1 MMSEAELKAT
11 ELGGRQSGYITLRQA
26 LACGMSA
33 DAVRRRVDAKRWTR
47 VRPGLFLIPGFEPSL
62 RGRLLAAT
70 AALGAVVSHESAAE
84 LHDLPGVQPG
94 MAVVTVRTRTTNRF
108 PDVLVHQTTDLR
120 AGHVIELEGLPVTDV
135 VRTVIDLSSAMPIP
149 AIGKMVDHLV
159 VGGAA
164 TIDGFADEV
173 MELARHG
180 KPGMKTMH
188 TVLEVRNGAR
198 FMGDSR
204 LEMWALRLIREWGFP
219 EPEVQY
225 PLPWRSSRKGRVDFA
240 YPLIRLII
248 EIDGR
253 AWHTTLEAFES
264 DRLRDNHAQLAGWR
278 VLRITYRML
287 VEQPEMVRDMIRR
300 AFEMSI
306 A

>member
-11 ELGGRQSGYITLRQA
+11 ELAGRQSGYITLRQS
-26 LACGMSA
+26 LACGMSP
-33 DAVRRRVDAKRWTR
+33 DSVKRRVQAKRWIR

-70 AALGAVVSHESAAE
+70 AALGAVVSHESAGG
-84 LHDLPGVQPG
+84 LHDLPGVRRG

-108 PDVLVHQTTDLR
+108 PDVRVHQTTDLNSR
-120 AGHVIELEGLPVTDV
+120 RVVELEGLPVTDV
-135 VRTVIDLSSAMPIP
+135 VRTVIDLASSMPVP
-149 AIGKMVDHLV
+149 AIGRIIDHLV
-159 VGGAA
+159 IRGPA
-164 TIDGFADEV
+164 TIDDFADEV

-188 TVLEVRNGAR
+188 TVLRVRDGAR
-198 FMGDSR
+198 FIGDSR

-225 PLPWRSSRKGRVDFA
+225 PLPWRSSRNGRVDFA
-240 YPLIRLII
+240 YPVIRLII
-248 EIDGR
+248 EVDGR

-287 VEQPEMVRDMIRR
+287 VEQPEIVRDMIRR
-300 AFEMSI
+300 AFEMSN